1 MSVRELAE
9 AFGMAMNSGDWE
21 KVASFLSEDFKFMGP
36 VPEPIGGMEWIGLS
50 ESLKRAFPDIRYNL
64 RIDSIEGDV
73 IRTTTQLS
81 GTHTGDLDLTAMG
94 FGVIPATGISFSN
107 PEEEG
112 DAVVRGDKVVSL
124 HVKSVE
130 GSGLMGILQ
139 KIGVEI
145 PVR

>member
-1 MSVRELAE
+1 MSIREIAE
-9 AFGMAMNSGDWE
+9 DFAMAMNVGDWE
-21 KVASFLSEDFKFMGP
+21 KVASFLSEDFRFMGP

-50 ESLKRAFPDIRYNL
+50 KSLKRAFPDIQYNL

-73 IRTTTQLS
+73 VRTTTQLS
-81 GTHTGDLDLTAMG
+81 GTHTGELDLTAMG

-112 DAVVRGDKVVSL
+112 DAVVKGDKVISL

-139 KIGVEI
+139 KIGVEV
-145 PVR
+145 PVK